1 MWQQICNRSCT
12 SSNRLHATTRR
23 NAASSNLHLE
33 IVGAVAYNREETRA
47 PQVTFACESYDSSP
61 GILNILLEPM
71 QLPSQRIPSRAS
83 KENRKRF
90 SYLNNTPQ
98 AKKAFTHSV

>member
-61 GILNILLEPM
+61 GILVCILN
-71 QLPSQRIPSRAS
+71 RCTVCAS
-83 KENRKRF
+83 KKIACDF
-90 SYLNNTPQ
+90 LT
-98 AKKAFTHSV
+98 